1 MTNKN
6 GYNPQKPFTL
16 PEGAT
21 EVVLVRHGS
30 TAKAVEGAP
39 FPLIDGRGDPPLA
52 EPHGHEQA
60 RAVANRLASEGL
72 SKLFIT
78 TLTRTAQTAAPL
90 ADETGLEPIV
100 VPDLAEVSLGEW
112 EGGEYR
118 LRAMK
123 GDPLVWHA
131 FEEERWDVI
140 PGAESPEEIETRVR
154 AGLERIVSET
164 GPDATAA
171 AVVHGG
177 IIGELCRLT
186 TGSRPFAFIHADNG
200 SISRLVVMP
209 GGRLL
214 LRSFNDITH
223 LPVLTGPAG

>member
-1 MTNKN
+1 MTTRD

-21 EVVLVRHGS
+21 EIVLVRHGS
-30 TAKAVEGAP
+30 SAKAVEGAR
-39 FPLIDGRGDPPLA
+39 FPLIDGRGNPPLA
-52 EPHGHEQA
+52 DRGHEQA
-60 RAVANRLASEGL
+60 QAVAARLSDEGL

-78 TLTRTAQTAAPL
+78 SLTRTAETAAPL
-90 ADETGLEPIV
+90 AEKTGLEPIV
-100 VPDLAEVSLGEW
+100 VPELSEVRLGDW

-123 GDPLVWHA
+123 GDPTIWRA

-140 PGAESPEEIETRVR
+140 PNGESAEEIETRVR
-154 AGLERIVSET
+154 AGLERIVTES
-164 GPDATAA
+164 GPNSAAA

-177 IIGELCRLT
+177 IIGELCRLA
-186 TGSRPFAFIHADNG
+186 TGSRPFAFIHSDNG
-200 SISRLVVMP
+200 SISRLVHMP

-214 LRSFNDITH
+214 LRSFNDTNH